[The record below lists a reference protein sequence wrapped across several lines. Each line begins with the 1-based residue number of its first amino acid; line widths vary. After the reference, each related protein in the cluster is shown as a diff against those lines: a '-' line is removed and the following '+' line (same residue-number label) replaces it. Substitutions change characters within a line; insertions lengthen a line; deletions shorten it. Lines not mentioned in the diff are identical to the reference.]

1 MLPRI
6 VKIRILGRIYSFEY
20 SIGYRFKKK
29 KKFPK
34 IFEIFL
40 ALTNIFVFVRSR
52 FLKILKYSNS
62 FEYIFFKVEI
72 FVFVR
77 ISMVIFASV
86 REYDKYSKT
95 FQTSIRSGKIYYIRS
110 NSIRIVF
117 DRIVSNSTRE
127 CLVHSNSIKQNL
139 RRGVPAK
146 QDTFRSCIWTC
157 DVTQPSYSTRWIVYS
172 EVYLYACLSLCVSK

>member
-1 MLPRI
+1 MCVYVYISVATNSCLI
-6 VKIRILGRIYSFEY
+6 EY
-20 SIGYRFKKK
+20 S
-29 KKFPK
+29 
-34 IFEIFL
+34 
-40 ALTNIFVFVRSR
+40 TNIFVRIFVRSWIFFFFPKVFEYFSRYSNIFVSVRSR
-52 FLKILKYSNS
+52 FLKNLKYSNS
-62 FEYIFFKVEI
+62 FDFFFFKVEI

-127 CLVHSNSIKQNL
+127 CLVHSNSIQQNL
-139 RRGVPAK
+139 RRGVPANR
-146 QDTFRSCIWTC
+146 TRFVRVYGL
-157 DVTQPSYSTRWIVYS
+157 VTP
-172 EVYLYACLSLCVSK
+172 LSPVTVPVG